1 MVGDLSQ
8 AYDDGMMPSPSLV
21 AAALERP
28 GVRVRTLVTLR
39 WIAIGGQF
47 ATLIFVGLYLRF
59 PLQWPSLIAAVSAAA
74 VLNLGLATLY
84 PRNARLEGNAVLLHL
99 AFDLVQAGILLFL
112 TGGIGNP
119 FAILLVVPVTI
130 AATLL
135 PARAMAMLLALA
147 VLVLGILWHG
157 ALPLPWGAVPP
168 ILPDLYLFGAGVAV
182 LIAMTFLGSYVSLVS
197 AEARGRARALVATEA
212 ALDREA
218 KMSALGAL
226 AAAAAHELGGPLGT
240 ITLIARDLV
249 KALGDDPVHGKD
261 VSLLDAEATRSRNI
275 LVGIAKRAEAEEPL
289 PRLPLDAVLHE
300 VVATQGPA
308 RVRVTV
314 RTSGDLP
321 VVRRTPEL
329 LHGLANLVDNAVR
342 HAGSEVEI
350 SAQADD
356 SRVQVTVSDD
366 GAGFDAALL
375 PHLGEPYLG
384 PSRSA
389 SGGTGLGVFIATT
402 LIERTGGRVEFSNR
416 DSGGARVT
424 VRWTRAHIESPKP
437 LAALAS

>member
-1 MVGDLSQ
+1 MK
-8 AYDDGMMPSPSLV
+8 PSPSLV
-21 AAALERP
+21 AAAIESP

-39 WIAIGGQF
+39 WIAIAGQF

-59 PLQWPSLIAAVSAAA
+59 PLQWPSLVAAVAAAA

-84 PRNARLEGNAVLLHL
+84 PRNARLQGNAVLLHL
-99 AFDLVQAGILLFL
+99 AFDLVQAGVLLFL

-130 AATLL
+130 SATLL
-135 PARAMAMLLALA
+135 PARAMAALLGLAAAILA
-147 VLVLGILWHG
+147 VLWQW
-157 ALPLPWGAVPP
+157 ALPLPWDSMPP
-168 ILPDLYLFGAGVAV
+168 RLPDLYLFGAGVAV
-182 LIAMTFLGSYVSLVS
+182 MIATTFLGCYVWLVS
-197 AEARGRARALVATEA
+197 AESRGRARALVATEA
-212 ALDREA
+212 ALDREG

-249 KALGDDPVHGKD
+249 KALGDDPVYGQD
-261 VSLLDAEATRSRNI
+261 VRLLDAEATRSRDI
-275 LVGIAKRAEAEEPL
+275 LVGIARRAEAEEPL

-308 RVRVTV
+308 RVPVTV
-314 RTSGDLP
+314 RVHGDLP

-329 LHGLANLVDNAVR
+329 LHGLANFVDNAVR
-342 HAGSEVEI
+342 HAGSGVEL
-350 SAQADD
+350 SARADGR
-356 SRVQVTVSDD
+356 RVQVTVSDD
-366 GAGFDAALL
+366 GAGFADALL
-375 PHLGEPYLG
+375 PKLGEPNLG

-402 LIERTGGRVEFSNR
+402 LIERTGGRIAFSNR
-416 DSGGARVT
+416 DTGGACVE
-424 VRWTRAHIESPKP
+424 VSWPRAHIESPRVAV
-437 LAALAS
+437 AAR